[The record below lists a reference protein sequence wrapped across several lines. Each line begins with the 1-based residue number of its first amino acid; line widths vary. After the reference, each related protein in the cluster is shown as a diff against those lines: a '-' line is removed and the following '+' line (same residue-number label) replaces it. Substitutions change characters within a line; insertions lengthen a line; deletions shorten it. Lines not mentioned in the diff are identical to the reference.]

1 MNLTRRAAVALL
13 GSTALSVPFL
23 AKAAT
28 ASPADEKFAKIA
40 ARWLE
45 SYLGLQ
51 PVGATQTGDHRFD
64 GEIDDMSAAGRGAR
78 LAAWKSV
85 LKDINALDP
94 AQLSRDNQADAAILS
109 SQLRAAIWDEET
121 FQSWAWDP
129 QVYSS
134 IAGNAL
140 YALMAR
146 EFAPL
151 PDRMRSAIAR
161 MERLPKLF
169 AQMRAN
175 LVPARVPPVHAN
187 TVAKQNSGVTELVN
201 SMIVV
206 HSDALKPADQAR
218 LAKAAD
224 TLKKAVAEHQVWLD
238 KTLVPGAKGNFRI
251 GARLFDEKL
260 AFTLNSPMSRKDIRD
275 KAEAAVVVTRAKMYE
290 VSLKALAGAKD
301 APPMPDAP
309 TPAQQQAVI
318 EAALALAYAQ
328 KPPRDKVVDASKE
341 ALARAT
347 DFVRTK
353 NLITLPDAPVAVV
366 TMPVFAQ
373 GVAVAYCDSPGPFDK
388 NMSTFFDVS
397 PIPADWTDEQTA
409 SFLREYNLLGIQDV
423 AVHEAMPGHYVQ
435 LWHANKCLS
444 LIRAVLGSG
453 SFVEGWAVYAEGMM
467 VEQGFRGETPL
478 YQLVQLKVLLRTIT
492 NSILDQALHVDGI
505 SKEDAMKL
513 MTVTAFQQ
521 EREANGKWTR
531 ASLSSTQ
538 LSTYFVGVS
547 EHNAIRAEYERRA
560 GASFN
565 LKTYHDKV
573 LAYGSAP
580 ARYVR
585 ALMFDEAIG

>member
-1 MNLTRRAAVALL
+1 
-13 GSTALSVPFL
+13 
-23 AKAAT
+23 
-28 ASPADEKFAKIA
+28 
-40 ARWLE
+40 
-45 SYLGLQ
+45 
-51 PVGATQTGDHRFD
+51 
-64 GEIDDMSAAGRGAR
+64 
-78 LAAWKSV
+78 
-85 LKDINALDP
+85 
-94 AQLSRDNQADAAILS
+94 
-109 SQLRAAIWDEET
+109 
-121 FQSWAWDP
+121 
-129 QVYSS
+129 
-134 IAGNAL
+134 
-140 YALMAR
+140 
-146 EFAPL
+146 
-151 PDRMRSAIAR
+151 
-161 MERLPKLF
+161 
-169 AQMRAN
+169 
-175 LVPARVPPVHAN
+175 
-187 TVAKQNSGVTELVN
+187 
-201 SMIVV
+201 
-206 HSDALKPADQAR
+206 
-218 LAKAAD
+218 
-224 TLKKAVAEHQVWLD
+224 
-238 KTLVPGAKGNFRI
+238 
-251 GARLFDEKL
+251 
-260 AFTLNSPMSRKDIRD
+260 
-275 KAEAAVVVTRAKMYE
+275 MYE
-290 VSLKALAGAKD
+290 VSRKALAGAKD

-309 TPAQQQAVI
+309 TPEQQQAVI

-347 DFVRTK
+347 GFVRTK
-353 NLITLPDAPVAVV
+353 DLITLPDAPVAVV

-435 LWHANKCLS
+435 LWHANKCPS
-444 LIRAVLGSG
+444 IIRAVLGSG

-467 VEQGFRGETPL
+467 VDEGFRGETPL
-478 YQLVQLKVLLRTIT
+478 YQLVQLKALLRTIT

-505 SKEDAMKL
+505 SKEDAMTL
-513 MTVTAFQQ
+513 MTKTAFQQ
-521 EREANGKWTR
+521 EREASGKWTR